1 MERSDKQRVLV
12 VDDDREIV
20 AAIVR
25 LLEREGIEA
34 IPAYNG
40 REAVERLTE
49 NEIHLIIIDIMM
61 PEMDGISAT
70 IKIRTERNIPVIMLS
85 AKTEES
91 DKILGLSVGADDYV
105 TKPFSPAELIARV
118 KSQLRRYMTLGD
130 YANRSGGSDVAL
142 GGLLLH
148 REQRQLD
155 VDGEPVKLTPKEYRI
170 VELLMS
176 NPGRVFSAEEIY
188 ERVWNET
195 AYSVENTIMVH
206 IRRIREKIEI
216 NPNEPRY
223 LKVVWGI
230 GYKMEKIQP
239 YYTYYIDDSG
249 FLASED
255 SPIPD
260 SLYGATYDVP
270 DNIKVSFGIPQRR
283 FDFLKTNW
291 DITRHNMLVII
302 ISDGVL
308 MLAGL
313 AALIMLCR
321 TSGEKADGTVTF
333 PKFFKLW
340 FEPSVLLLCWYT
352 YVAIGSADTVARD
365 VIFRSYYTSGIL
377 EVGFPGTVESVMALV
392 MYGLGVMAFGAI
404 LTYIAVSVCIRA
416 KNKSVEKG
424 FLIYWVFHFIWKA
437 LKALGRALLT
447 VCRTVREFCT
457 GELYKTD
464 RAAKKFVLLDVTFI
478 GITLVVLALFLAAA
492 SNNVWGLMLFWCVVW
507 FIALGLF
514 LYGRYLVTRDEA
526 KLEQQI
532 REISQGNYSYDPQL
546 SKNSPYTASCEVL
559 SKVADGYRRGIEE
572 SVKAERT
579 KIELI
584 TNVSHDLKT
593 PLTSIISY
601 IDLLSRENLEPQAR
615 EYVGILQ
622 KKSERLKHIVSD
634 VFELAKTT
642 SGEITV
648 EHERLDLTRLSNQTL
663 AEMEDK
669 ISAAGLMVKTDICE
683 PPVEVIS
690 DGKRLYRV
698 IQNLMDNALK
708 YSLRGTRI
716 YYTLK
721 KDGGT
726 AEITIKNIAA
736 YEMDFTKEEIL
747 ERFSRGDKAR
757 STEGSG
763 LGLSIAQGFTIA
775 CGGAFDIDID
785 GDMFKVR
792 MTFPL
797 AAPAEITEEKTAVTA
812 DA

>member
-1 MERSDKQRVLV
+1 
-12 VDDDREIV
+12 
-20 AAIVR
+20 
-25 LLEREGIEA
+25 
-34 IPAYNG
+34 
-40 REAVERLTE
+40 
-49 NEIHLIIIDIMM
+49 
-61 PEMDGISAT
+61 MD
-70 IKIRTERNIPVIMLS
+70 
-85 AKTEES
+85 
-91 DKILGLSVGADDYV
+91 
-105 TKPFSPAELIARV
+105 TKWRKFS
-118 KSQLRRYMTLGD
+118 
-130 YANRSGGSDVAL
+130 RSGGFKAI
-142 GGLLLH
+142 LLLIVLGCAAAVGAITGYIPESNYL
-148 REQRQLD
+148 RDGLFGD
-155 VDGEPVKLTPKEYRI
+155 VLSHSRFTDSETYAGELSSI
-170 VELLMS
+170 ADS
-176 NPGRVFSAEEIY
+176 AAEECITFLRDGQPDY
-188 ERVWNET
+188 VKYYYKVTNR
-195 AYSVENTIMVH
+195 SVTVESS
-206 IRRIREKIEI
+206 
-216 NPNEPRY
+216 
-223 LKVVWGI
+223 
-230 GYKMEKIQP
+230 IQP

-352 YVAIGSADTVARD
+352 YVAIRSADTVARD

-377 EVGFPGTVESVMALV
+377 EVGFSGTVESVMALV

-507 FIALGLF
+507 LIALGLF